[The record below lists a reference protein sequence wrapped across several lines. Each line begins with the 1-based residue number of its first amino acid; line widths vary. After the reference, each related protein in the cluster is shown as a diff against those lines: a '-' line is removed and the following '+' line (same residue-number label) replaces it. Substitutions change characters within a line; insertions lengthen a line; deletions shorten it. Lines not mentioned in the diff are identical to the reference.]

1 MGKNSKKM
9 TKKNIIL
16 CFVFLFILFIFSF
29 LFIRN
34 QFSHQEKNNFH
45 PKKLHLIKQIK
56 IISANRYEVTFLS
69 KDEFVCIDGHLN
81 CKIKSGSKSKIINLL
96 NSIECPMLLIVD
108 KNGFDYTIEIIFK
121 QNGKDIKFS
130 EWLNYN
136 KLVYG

>member
-29 LFIRN
+29 SFIKN
-34 QFSHQEKNNFH
+34 QFLHQDKNNMH
-45 PKKLHLIKQIK
+45 PKTMHIIKQIK
-56 IISANRYEVTFLS
+56 IISTDRYEVTFLS

-81 CKIKSGSKSKIINLL
+81 CKIKSGSKNKVINLL
-96 NSIECPMLLIVD
+96 NSIECPMLLIID
-108 KNGFDYTIEIIFK
+108 KNDFDYTIEIIFK

-130 EWLNYN
+130 EWLKYN